1 VLPEVELPVVPDVP
15 VLELVPELLDGV
27 LELELDGVLEVV
39 PVVDEPLAPMPLVLV
54 LLLLGVVLV
63 VELALGEV
71 VVVVLSRPDVRVVVV
86 DEQPAARAQAAARA
100 MIESD
105 VFMELPSGMR

>member
-71 VVVVLSRPDVRVVVV
+71 VVVLSRPDVRVVVV